1 MGCLGRDA
9 NQVSGRDLL
18 ANTALN
24 RAIALLVRRN
34 RFSVNKCAAY
44 KECRGAGLHENNVRL
59 RFMPLRLTVGFTMNQ
74 QGSLVGKIRELFDSE
89 MVRIGRCLL
98 R

>member
-34 RFSVNKCAAY
+34 RFSVNKCAAH
-44 KECRGAGLHENNVRL
+44 KECRGAGLHENNVHL
-59 RFMPLRLTVGFTMNQ
+59 RFMPLGLTVGFTMNQ